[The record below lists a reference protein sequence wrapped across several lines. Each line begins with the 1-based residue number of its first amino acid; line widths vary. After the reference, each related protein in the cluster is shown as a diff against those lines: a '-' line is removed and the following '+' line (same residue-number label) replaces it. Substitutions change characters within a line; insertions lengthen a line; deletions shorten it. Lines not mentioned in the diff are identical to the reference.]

1 MKKKVQIRENDE
13 KKSKQCEF
21 GKSLWYC
28 VLFVL
33 DYLFFLVL
41 MPICGVS
48 FWIGA
53 YYFLQYLHD
62 SEKGLI
68 RWKFL
73 IAMIIS
79 GIIFTAKHV
88 ARSPIYK
95 FMRDRIKSEV
105 AFFTISKIYIYSFA
119 LCSTILFA
127 GFFDV
132 SNESE
137 KAAANNATAKYGVL
151 RFIGATTNNITDN
164 FTRVDLP
171 EKPVSPQEAKSE
183 MYLCIIYVIIGFVG
197 LFRLN
202 CRPHLA
208 GGGGDIGRE
217 KTAEDVFLFPV
228 TLFDTTWKKNKF
240 LYILDSIFSVF
251 IVGTLV
257 ILVWRGAWCL
267 LDQTIF
273 PGNETYLLSGWI
285 SLGIGYSIVFATFA
299 LQRFMKILIRMYHG
313 WKRLVIIDTYVVIS
327 FCGTINIWRG
337 IWILL
342 EEYVNLENSLTNCVI
357 LHFLSFFILVI
368 FNSSNTLLVRG
379 VYIDAEENGEDCVEF
394 PCYYFRLR
402 FQEKQ
407 KKKTLVEL
415 NNVTNKVLNVEKKDD
430 CRLNDDRDKKSET
443 EIISEI
449 NHQQVPLIVNDSPNT
464 GNGEVNSNND
474 EKPNS

>member
-1 MKKKVQIRENDE
+1 MRASIIVGIDRTSYQNH
-13 KKSKQCEF
+13 SKLY
-21 GKSLWYC
+21 GYLS
-28 VLFVL
+28 VL
-33 DYLFFLVL
+33 DICFSCLIIAPLV
-41 MPICGVS
+41 VT
-48 FWIGA
+48 FWCSTWIA
-53 YYFLQYLHD
+53 LSKIFVFQP
-62 SEKGLI
+62 LI
-68 RWKFL
+68 SVYISVTFGFTVL
-73 IAMIIS
+73 IS
-79 GIIFTAKHV
+79 FTALQKQ
-88 ARSPIYK
+88 
-95 FMRDRIKSEV
+95 
-105 AFFTISKIYIYSFA
+105 
-119 LCSTILFA
+119 L
-127 GFFDV
+127 
-132 SNESE
+132 
-137 KAAANNATAKYGVL
+137 
-151 RFIGATTNNITDN
+151 
-164 FTRVDLP
+164 
-171 EKPVSPQEAKSE
+171 Q
-183 MYLCIIYVIIGFVG
+183 
-197 LFRLN
+197 
-202 CRPHLA
+202 
-208 GGGGDIGRE
+208 
-217 KTAEDVFLFPV
+217 
-228 TLFDTTWKKNKF
+228 WKKNKF

>member
-1 MKKKVQIRENDE
+1 MRASIIVGIDRTSYQNH
-13 KKSKQCEF
+13 SKLYGYLSVLDICFSCLIIAPLVVTFWCSTWIALSKIFVFQPLISVYISVTF
-21 GKSLWYC
+21 GFTVLISFTALQKQLQ
-28 VLFVL
+28 VLFSEHIGNRFL
-33 DYLFFLVL
+33 YFFSSRLYTQ
-41 MPICGVS
+41 IFGIASVS
-48 FWIGA
+48 SW
-53 YYFLQYLHD
+53 
-62 SEKGLI
+62 
-68 RWKFL
+68 
-73 IAMIIS
+73 
-79 GIIFTAKHV
+79 
-88 ARSPIYK
+88 
-95 FMRDRIKSEV
+95 
-105 AFFTISKIYIYSFA
+105 
-119 LCSTILFA
+119 
-127 GFFDV
+127 
-132 SNESE
+132 
-137 KAAANNATAKYGVL
+137 YGVWNAFDTL
-151 RFIGATTNNITDN
+151 TGGNIKIT
-164 FTRVDLP
+164 V
-171 EKPVSPQEAKSE
+171 
-183 MYLCIIYVIIGFVG
+183 VIVLISYVG
-197 LFRLN
+197 LF
-202 CRPHLA
+202 CT
-208 GGGGDIGRE
+208 
-217 KTAEDVFLFPV
+217 KTVRNITSSPFALITDRRQGYFDVP
-228 TLFDTTWKKNKF
+228 TLFQWSNIWKKNKF

>member
-1 MKKKVQIRENDE
+1 M
-13 KKSKQCEF
+13 
-21 GKSLWYC
+21 
-28 VLFVL
+28 
-33 DYLFFLVL
+33 
-41 MPICGVS
+41 
-48 FWIGA
+48 
-53 YYFLQYLHD
+53 H
-62 SEKGLI
+62 EKGVHIESKPASHELHGEKPKILNLFDFCTFILI
-68 RWKFL
+68 IL
-73 IAMIIS
+73 PAS
-79 GIIFTAKHV
+79 VIFTASTWDLSDQLEVKVSRFIPIVGVTMYFILNITPHFAYDVARHFLKNKFLFSVFSKLYIYVFATFGVSQWNYVWEFANSFKIFSHV
-88 ARSPIYK
+88 AFVLYST
-95 FMRDRIKSEV
+95 V
-105 AFFTISKIYIYSFA
+105 TISV
-119 LCSTILFA
+119 TLFICRRLINLV
-127 GFFDV
+127 GGH
-132 SNESE
+132 
-137 KAAANNATAKYGVL
+137 GV
-151 RFIGATTNNITDN
+151 AD
-164 FTRVDLP
+164 DSCP
-171 EKPVSPQEAKSE
+171 
-183 MYLCIIYVIIGFVG
+183 
-197 LFRLN
+197 
-202 CRPHLA
+202 
-208 GGGGDIGRE
+208 
-217 KTAEDVFLFPV
+217 EDVFLFP
-228 TLFDTTWKKNKF
+228 TMFETEWKKNKF